1 MGPWPGIE
9 PGLGEPQ
16 SPVLTPTP
24 PQPSKVVARN
34 ECGISIIR
42 LANICSKC
50 VENRDN
56 QPYFFS
62 ISPPRQFMR
71 SIMKRVQIT
80 VILVLLLCSLAMN
93 AVARSVHSTSDVDIF
108 PQGAIDSDD
117 SWYFDDRITFTSE
130 QADYTNSM
138 LADNRITF
146 EHLRP
151 ANLETVQAWSQ
162 TSPSES
168 SFVNG
173 APDGSYSF
181 TKGPVIEVTDFDI
194 DEFTGYEI
202 IEVKILVAFHI
213 PGSLLQDQVRFTMN
227 DGGVYSELVTYV
239 NTQNPIDYMNETTWS
254 KDITSEAAWTWSKL
268 SNLIVTLDYVSLGNT
283 DDTQLDIDAVGLAVI
298 VEYPWYGTEWASVE
312 SISTGFEMPIF
323 DVNFADGYLDGLEIS
338 SCGLTPINAGVE
350 GSWVSEVLVSEPGQ
364 NFGRIHFDAS
374 NSNGATVEIS
384 SSITGGDFSEFTAV
398 ENNQKIDDE
407 LIIIRVTITD
417 SCVDKIRLDYN
428 DPSLS
433 INGRVFGSLDGLA
446 TQYSRWKV
454 FVNEQ
459 EAAYQLIDEIGNF
472 NLLISIGQYLES
484 GVSELTI
491 KIQSWFNWDSNG
503 SASSTLLE
511 INSVQVTGGFTVE
524 WDEDPVCQTIGPQY
538 FTEDGTGILIPFLD
552 RCIDDRTD
560 SSNLSVSF
568 TTSQN
573 SLINA
578 SMVQG
583 DIRLVVLPDQ
593 HGVATVTVNAYDEA
607 GNYWSETFIVYVE
620 KVDDAPVVAEFPSI
634 IPVEAGV
641 PTTIILS
648 YYDIDSTGLTVT
660 TDKSWALVDLS
671 TSTITV
677 TPPETMSAVP
687 VVVSVCDQ
695 TTCVNQTLVLEVIS
709 LAELSIEEL
718 LIDAS
723 EPREG
728 DVIPVRIYVRNSGNS
743 EASLVSVRCQSGANL
758 VAIKSIPLLQP
769 GELGV
774 VTCDWMPNEP
784 GTQTITVEL
793 DRANGILESNEANNV
808 QITTVEIGAALPD
821 ESSSEASISTI
832 TLWSITVIAVV
843 LLITAFLLFA
853 PKKIKKL

>member
-24 PQPSKVVARN
+24 PQPSRVVART

-42 LANICSKC
+42 LPNICSKC
-50 VENRDN
+50 VENRDY

-62 ISPPRQFMR
+62 IAPPRQFMA
-71 SIMKRVQIT
+71 SITKRVEVTI
-80 VILVLLLCSLAMN
+80 ILVLLLCSLTTN
-93 AVARSVHSTSDVDIF
+93 VVARSVHSTSDVDIF
-108 PQGAIDSDD
+108 PQGAIESED
-117 SWYFDDRITFTSE
+117 SWYLDDRITFTPE
-130 QADYTNSM
+130 RADYTSSM
-138 LADNRITF
+138 IADNRITF
-146 EHLRP
+146 EHVRP
-151 ANLETVQAWSQ
+151 ANLETVEAWSQ
-162 TSPSES
+162 SSPSES
-168 SFVNG
+168 SYVNG
-173 APDGSYSF
+173 APDSSYSV
-181 TKGPVIEVTDFDI
+181 TKGPVIEVTDFNTDPYTQ
-194 DEFTGYEI
+194 FEI
-202 IEVKILVAFHI
+202 IEVNILVAFHI

-227 DGGVYSELVTYV
+227 DEGVYSELVTYV
-239 NTQNPIDYMNETTWS
+239 NTQNSIDYMNQTIWS
-254 KDITSEAAWTWSKL
+254 KDITSEADWTWSKL
-268 SNLIVTLDYVSLGNT
+268 SNLIITMDYVSLGNT
-283 DDTQLDIDAVGLAVI
+283 DDTQLDVDAVGLSII

-312 SISTGFEMPIF
+312 STSMGFNMPIF

-338 SCGLTPINAGVE
+338 SCGLTPINEGVE
-350 GSWVSEVLVSEPGQ
+350 GSWISEVLVSEPGQ

-374 NSNGATVEIS
+374 TSNGVTVEIS
-384 SSITGGDFSEFTAV
+384 SSAAGGEFSEFTAV
-398 ENNQKIDDE
+398 YTNQVIDSE
-407 LIIIRVTITD
+407 LIRIRVTISE
-417 SCVDKIRLDYN
+417 SCLDEIRLDYN
-428 DPSLS
+428 DPSLL
-433 INGRVFGSLDGLA
+433 IDGRVFGSLDGLA

-454 FVNEQ
+454 FVNGQ
-459 EAAYQLIDEIGNF
+459 EATYQLIDELINF
-472 NLLISIGQYLES
+472 NLVIPIGQFLDS

-491 KIQSWFNWDSNG
+491 KIQSWFNWDSSG

-511 INSVQVTGGFTVE
+511 FNSVQVTGGFTVE

-538 FTEDGTGILIPFLD
+538 FSEDGTGILIPFLD

-568 TTSQN
+568 TISQD
-573 SLINA
+573 SLLNA
-578 SMVQG
+578 SMAQD

-607 GNYWSETFIVYVE
+607 GNYWTETFIVYVE
-620 KVDDAPVVAEFPSI
+620 EVDDAPVVAEFPSI
-634 IPVEAGV
+634 IPIEAGV
-641 PTTIILS
+641 PTTVILS

-677 TPPETMSAVP
+677 TPPETTSAVP

-695 TTCVNQTLVLEVIS
+695 TTCVNQTLVLEVIT
-709 LAELSIEEL
+709 LAELSIEEV
-718 LIDAS
+718 LIDTS

-728 DVIPVRIYVRNSGNS
+728 DVVPVRIYVRNSGNS

-774 VTCDWMPNEP
+774 VTCDWMPNEQ
-784 GTQTITVEL
+784 GSQTIMVEL
-793 DRANGILESNEANNV
+793 DRGNGILESNEDNNV
-808 QITTVEIGAALPD
+808 QITTVEVGAALLD
-821 ESSSEASISTI
+821 ESSSEAPISTV
-832 TLWSITVIAVV
+832 TLWLITIIAVA
-843 LLITAFLLFA
+843 LLIMAFRLFA